1 MDDRKK
7 ENIEYELADIITQ
20 KPHEIKVGRKL
31 FRLYPVTL
39 AKQFLLKRIMDGLS
53 MNTSVLRKNP
63 YMEALRLAETNRK
76 VCCHILAIHA
86 TPNTCKDLHNSK
98 AITER
103 CNVFSKMT
111 IEDIA
116 TLLIYVLTSD
126 KTERMLHE
134 LGLDK
139 EQKRMSEVM
148 DIKRQNGKNNLT
160 FGGLTIF
167 GSFIGQLKELG
178 YSDNEI
184 IYEKGFTFLRL
195 MLADKITSVYLTD
208 EELQNVSTTAGGTL
222 LDANDPA
229 SFEKLKSLSLRG
241 VKFND

>member
-39 AKQFLLKRIMDGLS
+39 AKQFLLKRIIDGLS

-103 CNVFSKMT
+103 RNVFSKMT

>member
-1 MDDRKK
+1 MDDKK
-7 ENIEYELADIITQ
+7 KDIEYELADIITQ

-53 MNTSVLRKNP
+53 MNDAILKKNP
-63 YMEALRLAETNRK
+63 YMEALRLAETNGK

-86 TPNTCKDLHNSK
+86 TPNTKKDLHNSK

-103 CNVFSKMT
+103 RNVFSKMS
-111 IEDIA
+111 IEDVA

-126 KTERMLHE
+126 KTDRMIHE

-139 EQKRMSEVM
+139 EQKRLAEVM
-148 DIKRQNGKNNLT
+148 EIKRKNGKNNIS

-178 YSDNEI
+178 YSDDAI

-195 MLADKITSVYLTD
+195 MIADKITSVYLTD
-208 EELQNVSTTAGGTL
+208 EELQNVSTEAGGTM

-229 SFEKLKSLSLRG
+229 SFDKLKGLALRG
-241 VKFND
+241 VKFNE

>member
-1 MDDRKK
+1 MSESRSKH
-7 ENIEYELADIITQ
+7 IEYELADIITQ

-39 AKQFLLKRIMDGLS
+39 AKQLLLKRIMDGLS
-53 MNTSVLRKNP
+53 LDTEILEKSP
-63 YMEALRLAETNRK
+63 YLEALRLAETNRK
-76 VCCHILAIHA
+76 VCCHVLAIHA

-98 AITER
+98 AIAER
-103 CNVFSKMT
+103 RNVFSKMT

-126 KTERMLHE
+126 YTERMLHE

-139 EQKRMSEVM
+139 EQKRMAEVVE
-148 DIKRQNGKNNLT
+148 IKRENGKNSLT

-178 YSDNEI
+178 YSDDEI

-208 EELQNVSTTAGGTL
+208 EELQNVSTKAGGTL

>member
-103 CNVFSKMT
+103 RNVFSKMT

>member
-1 MDDRKK
+1 MDDKK
-7 ENIEYELADIITQ
+7 KDIEYELADIITQ

-103 CNVFSKMT
+103 RNVFSKMT

-126 KTERMLHE
+126 KTGRMLHE

-208 EELQNVSTTAGGTL
+208 GELQNVSTTAGGTL

>member
-7 ENIEYELADIITQ
+7 ENIGYELADIITQ

-103 CNVFSKMT
+103 RNVFSKMT

>member
-53 MNTSVLRKNP
+53 INTAILSVNP
-63 YMEALRLAETNRK
+63 YLETLRLAETKRK
-76 VCCHILAIHA
+76 ACCHILAIHA
-86 TPNTCKDLHNSK
+86 TPNTYKDLHNSK

-103 CNVFSKMT
+103 RNVFSKMT

-116 TLLIYVLTSD
+116 LLLMCVFTSD
-126 KTERMLHE
+126 KSDQILHE

-139 EQKRMSEVM
+139 EHKRMAEVM
-148 DIKRQNGKNNLT
+148 EIKRQNGKNNLT

-178 YSDNEI
+178 YSDDEI

-208 EELQNVSTTAGGTL
+208 EELQNVSTKAGGTL

-229 SFEKLKSLSLRG
+229 SFEKLKTLSLRG